1 MPGAEPKPAGGPG
14 TGAGAA
20 GARPQRLVLVDN
32 DSAVLDLLLLDLRL
46 EGHEVLATAS
56 NGEEAL
62 QVCAEY
68 QPEVL
73 VVDLRL
79 GPGID
84 GLEVARRINAGAAT
98 SPGGGDERSGER
110 GDGGLTAGGRSGG
123 DLTAGGRSGGG
134 RARPRVVLY
143 TNYIT
148 PAIVGAAEAAGA
160 TVVEKG
166 SLGALRRAI
175 AG

>member
-1 MPGAEPKPAGGPG
+1 MASADSTPSMAEPGL
-14 TGAGAA
+14 
-20 GARPQRLVLVDN
+20 RLVVADN

-46 EGHEVLATAS
+46 EGHDIVATAS
-56 NGEEAL
+56 NGEDAL
-62 QVCAEY
+62 KACAEHR
-68 QPEVL
+68 PEVL

-84 GLEVARRINAGAAT
+84 GLEVARRIPT
-98 SPGGGDERSGER
+98 
-110 GDGGLTAGGRSGG
+110 DG
-123 DLTAGGRSGGG
+123 
-134 RARPRVVLY
+134 PRVVLY
-143 TNYIT
+143 TNYVT
-148 PAIVGAAEAAGA
+148 PAIVDAAEAAGA